1 MEVVMNDII
10 RIIIKG
16 GSGYGSIDETYEDRL
31 VITSASISY
40 ECKPH
45 PLSQFKEELYRK
57 WSYKTTNSIFAL
69 QFNKIVEMTPSILHN
84 NEKLF
89 ATDIG
94 PTIITVT
101 YADKHRETV
110 TYFCPNEFLINY
122 FREIKK
128 MIPETEYIPEV
139 LVTKEDIN

>member
-1 MEVVMNDII
+1 MNNIV

-31 VITSASISY
+31 VITSVSISY
-40 ECKPH
+40 EYKPH
-45 PLSQFKEELYRK
+45 PLSHFKAELYKK
-57 WSYKTTNSIFAL
+57 WSYKTTNPIFAL
-69 QFNKIVEMTPSILHN
+69 QFKKIVEMTPSILHN
-84 NEKLF
+84 NDKLF

-94 PTIITVT
+94 PTVITVT

-128 MIPETEYIPEV
+128 MIPETEFIPEV
-139 LVTKEDIN
+139 LVTKEDNN